1 MKTPGLPTYTVLHAA
16 LAPLREEGYLTTY
29 TPSTST
35 LHHGPVTV
43 IGTGNTPLPPILNAE
58 KRDIFYDA
66 PLTTLHTNPGF
77 APELSPIA
85 STSFRADFGDVKV
98 PLGETQ
104 KALLRERVR
113 VAHEMGLLVRYW
125 DLPAWP
131 LGLRGEVWSALWE
144 AGVDLLNVDD
154 LEAGAGWCGGIGDG
168 MRGDGGQGMKI
179 GGRDEL

>member
-1 MKTPGLPTYTVLHAA
+1 M
-16 LAPLREEGYLTTY
+16 
-29 TPSTST
+29 
-35 LHHGPVTV
+35 
-43 IGTGNTPLPPILNAE
+43 
-58 KRDIFYDA
+58 
-66 PLTTLHTNPGF
+66 
-77 APELSPIA
+77 
-85 STSFRADFGDVKV
+85 KV